1 MCAQDNTSSKEKLE
15 LSVLAFVTSAL
26 ALSIEKDRLFV
37 GTFLASGSQMCY
49 ASTNYG
55 MGKVNVGSAI
65 FP

>member
-15 LSVLAFVTSAL
+15 LSVVTSAL

-55 MGKVNVGSAI
+55 MGKVKVGSAI

>member
-15 LSVLAFVTSAL
+15 LSVVTSAL